1 MIQFLDQKE
10 FLFSGRIYDNGFSTS
25 ELRMNKDKLKLDA
38 S

>member
-10 FLFSGRIYDNGFSTS
+10 FLLSGRIYDKGFSTN
-25 ELRMNKDKLKLDA
+25 ELSMNKDKLKLDV